1 MIPESSESLWALSLF
16 SVVEMD
22 NMKEPLLKLKAMLYK
37 EKPKQK
43 LEHKNLRRFHVHILH
58 LIMLGG
64 SIIWYLLTA
73 SLFSI
78 TDSPQPLE
86 GAQLGSGCHI
96 DFQEPPDRV
105 HAVKHAQG
113 ESEVHNH
120 KPGGVAI
127 KWPFHSIL
135 EEGVSPKRGH
145 DPQLERCERKKQK
158 SEDDKLSST
167 CTLISALAQ
176 VG

>member
-1 MIPESSESLWALSLF
+1 MLPNSIHWQTACMIPESSESLFVALSLF

-78 TDSPQPLE
+78 TDSPQPLGGGPAWLRLSHRPP
-86 GAQLGSGCHI
+86 GAPRPSACGKTRPRGVRSSRSQTRWS
-96 DFQEPPDRV
+96 
-105 HAVKHAQG
+105 
-113 ESEVHNH
+113 SH
-120 KPGGVAI
+120 KTTF
-127 KWPFHSIL
+127 PFHSR
-135 EEGVSPKRGH
+135 RGGE
-145 DPQLERCERKKQK
+145 PQMW
-158 SEDDKLSST
+158 
-167 CTLISALAQ
+167 A
-176 VG
+176 